1 MYVRRRVCCCRDA
14 DALADLLE
22 NMSLSREQKW
32 EGIDRELTQLRDR
45 KGNKRMKA
53 VIKEMGI
60 CLTDCTSR
68 GTSLKL
74 VLRKQKDKR
83 TEVTVVKQFVKQKE
97 LKFFKKCLV
106 HL

>member
-1 MYVRRRVCCCRDA
+1 
-14 DALADLLE
+14 
-22 NMSLSREQKW
+22 MSLSREQKW

-83 TEVTVVKQFVKQKE
+83 TEVTVVKQFVEQKE
-97 LKFFKKCLV
+97 LKFLKNVPTQAVVLV
-106 HL
+106 LCFTHGLSWLTTSW